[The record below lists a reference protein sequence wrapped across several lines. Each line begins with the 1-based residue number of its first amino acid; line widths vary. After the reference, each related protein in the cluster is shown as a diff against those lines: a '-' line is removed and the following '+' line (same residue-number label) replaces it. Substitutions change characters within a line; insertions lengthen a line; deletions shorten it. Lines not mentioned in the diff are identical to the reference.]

1 MSLTQLRLDL
11 ATDLVISSS
20 QAYKHYGL
28 QLSEL
33 ESDTELTVHSDF
45 VGKTANATKH
55 PKVDFVSL
63 KANRSIRRKRP
74 PELRHYVATA
84 ELRHNL
90 GAKARDWTVVRSGR
104 AKATLPDALWN
115 KNAGGEA
122 VAIEFDA
129 GSYTV
134 SRIVE
139 KIETWRAE
147 GKEQVWGVCS
157 EKRASHIRSYLPERF
172 PIHVLNYF

>member
-1 MSLTQLRLDL
+1 MSLIQLRSDL
-11 ATDLVISSS
+11 TTDLVISSS
-20 QAYKHYGL
+20 QAFKHYGL
-28 QLSEL
+28 SINEL
-33 ESDTELTVHSDF
+33 ELDADLKVHSQF

-74 PELRHYVATA
+74 PELRHFVATA
-84 ELRHNL
+84 ELRHIL
-90 GAKARDWTVVRSGR
+90 KADADHWTVVQSGR
-104 AKATLPDALWN
+104 AKATLADAVWQHP
-115 KNAGGEA
+115 KGYE
-122 VAIEFDA
+122 VSIEFDA

-147 GKEQVWGVCS
+147 GKKQVWGVCS
-157 EKRASHIRSYLPERF
+157 KKRAEHIRTYLPADL
-172 PIHVLNYF
+172 PIHILSYF

>member
-1 MSLTQLRLDL
+1 MSLTQLRSDL

-20 QAYKHYGL
+20 QALKHYGL
-28 QLSEL
+28 TVAML
-33 ESDTELTVHSDF
+33 EADKEFKIHTQF
-45 VGKTANATKH
+45 VGKTANSTHH
-55 PKVDFVSL
+55 PKVDFVTL
-63 KANRSIRRKRP
+63 NINRSVRRKRP

-84 ELRHNL
+84 ELRHHL
-90 GAKARDWTVVRSGR
+90 GAKAGDWEVVRSGR

-115 KNAGGEA
+115 HPDGYE

-147 GKEQVWGVCS
+147 GKQQIWGVCS
-157 EKRASHIRSYLPERF
+157 EKRASHIRRYLPETF
-172 PIHVLNYF
+172 PIYVLSYF